1 MSSDPDY
8 DIVPANQAC
17 SNIDNKEHI
26 QLTPGTSTTHASNK
40 IDSFH
45 DQQEASAQYD
55 NVDDMQV
62 NTLTGGTKH
71 NYIINFKKN
80 IITMYAKN
88 EIEALKIFFKG
99 RVFKK
104 DNLIEIK
111 LINSNT
117 PSLYVIRGNVKNKFK
132 KI

>member
-1 MSSDPDY
+1 MSSDPEY
-8 DIVPANQAC
+8 EIVPANQAC
-17 SNIDNKEHI
+17 SNVDNKSSI
-26 QLTPGTSTTHASNK
+26 QLTPGTSTAHASNG

-45 DQQEASAQYD
+45 EQHEANAQYD

-62 NTLTGGTKH
+62 NTLTGGAKH
-71 NYIINFKKN
+71 NYIINFKKSRVSMHAN
-80 IITMYAKN
+80 N
-88 EIEALKIFFKG
+88 EIEALKIFLKN

-117 PSLYVIRGNVKNKFK
+117 SSLYVIKGNVKNKFR